1 VKKVII
7 SIIAVIAAVV
17 GLSNIAEIQDRFSCS
32 GESVV
37 VSYGDT
43 MWNIIDQNCTGN
55 KESARNYF
63 VNKYGPVI
71 YVGQVIEL
79 TK

>member
-1 VKKVII
+1 MKKVMV

-17 GLSNIAEIQDRFSCS
+17 GISKIAESQDRFSCS
-32 GESVV
+32 GESVTIA
-37 VSYGDT
+37 YGDT

-63 VNKYGPVI
+63 VNKYGSVI
-71 YVGQVIEL
+71 YAGQVIEL
-79 TK
+79 NK